1 MRITG
6 KGWQAWLAR
15 GINDMQSP
23 AHLSMLTWIAIL
35 ICAAVFVVWFLR

>member
-23 AHLSMLTWIAIL
+23 ARLSMLTWIAIL